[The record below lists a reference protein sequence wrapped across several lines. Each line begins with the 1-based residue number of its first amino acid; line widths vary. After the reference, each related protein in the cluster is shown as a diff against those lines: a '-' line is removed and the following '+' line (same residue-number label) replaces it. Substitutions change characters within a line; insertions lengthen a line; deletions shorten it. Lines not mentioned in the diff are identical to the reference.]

1 MVKIV
6 LPNGVLDVSE
16 NLALPITFS
25 VGDIRDLSSRKG
37 TFSKTITLAGTKNNN
52 DLLGHYYD
60 VNIQAGTFNI
70 NTLTKCQV
78 IQNGV
83 PILDEALLQLVSVNK
98 LQTNTR
104 YEDEVSYE
112 VLIKDSRAEF
122 FTAITNANLTDLD
135 FSDLD
140 HVFSSTNI
148 AASFSNTVVDG
159 YKYVMPYINSN
170 DYNAND
176 FKPAIY
182 AKTYFDRIF
191 AVAGFTYT
199 WNELTSAHF
208 DKLLIPYNGDKND
221 QDYEDY
227 RVEATNTWTTS
238 YVQPTGYNNTF
249 EELIDSGWSE
259 VTDAQNIFDPTTGEY
274 TSPINTS
281 LSAGEHYIYT
291 LSIGGTITLENTS
304 GGNARLR
311 TPGTFLDFGYKKY
324 RVYARVQVAGNTN
337 AVIVYGSSV
346 IVNYFTSSPLPNGN
360 TTILSFSDTLTIP
373 AVVNGVILGITA
385 SDIQIL
391 EIGVEIYPVY
401 SYTDD
406 TQLPY
411 NTLWYTFTGT
421 TLAPVNVVL
430 DLTSINMSILPSNNI
445 QVTGSTLSV
454 NQYVPKEIKQSDFV
468 KSILQMYNLY
478 VEQDVNNPYN
488 LILRHRD
495 EYYDSGAEKDWSRKL
510 AKDKDQQ
517 LIFLPDLTNKKL
529 KLTYAPDTDEFN
541 TMYEQA
547 TSEIYGQLEYTF
559 DNEYVKDV
567 STQELIFSPTP
578 VFLTSFGAYVPAI
591 IGASPNTNIR
601 ILYDGGLQ
609 SCQPYDILDFG
620 TTGEFGLTD
629 YPMLGHFDNALT
641 PSFDINFGT
650 NDFYFYEP
658 VSLTSNNLY
667 NLYWRRTVNQINV
680 GKMLIAYF
688 DLTELDIQSLKLND
702 KIYIDNSWWNINK
715 IQDYNGNQRQLTK
728 VELISIDTE
737 IDLAPFKTGLG
748 RPFGDVMIGVGVDAL
763 VGKNTFNNNVILPGA
778 NAQVFGKG
786 NVVTAG
792 TKGIIVGDGQTLS
805 DDGMVVNN
813 LTVTGTI
820 NGAVVAPFK
829 KYVALI
835 NQSSTNAPTAIVLEN
850 TFSEIPTFSRT
861 STGVYKLELIDSFT
875 LDKTF
880 IITGSAD
887 ISAGTGDFATVIA
900 RRFDEDTITLYT
912 YDNFTSSDNMLVNTS
927 IEIRVY
933 E

>member
-1 MVKIV
+1 MTQSMVKIV
-6 LPNGVLDVSE
+6 LPTGVLDVSD

-37 TFSKTITLAGTKNNN
+37 TFSKTVTLAGTKNNN

-140 HVFSSTNI
+140 HTFSSTDI
-148 AASFSNTVVDG
+148 AASFSHTVTDG
-159 YKYVMPYINSN
+159 YKYVMPYIQSN

-199 WNELTSAHF
+199 WDDIVSAHF
-208 DKLLIPYNGDKND
+208 DKLLIPYNGDTNN
-221 QDYEDY
+221 QDYNDFL
-227 RVEATNTWTTS
+227 VEATNTWTTTN
-238 YVQPTGYNNTF
+238 VQAVGQNVTF
-249 EELIDSGWSE
+249 QEAINSGWTE
-259 VTDAQNIFDPTTGEY
+259 ILDTQAIFDPTTGEY

-281 LSAGEHYIYT
+281 LQAGEHYIYNLT
-291 LSIGGTITLENTS
+291 IGGSIILENTS
-304 GGNARLR
+304 GEDCYVD
-311 TPGTFLDFGYKKY
+311 TPAKYYKVFM
-324 RVYARVQVAGNTN
+324 RVSVAGFDNP
-337 AVIVYGSSV
+337 IVYGATV
-346 IVNYFTSSPLPNGN
+346 ALNGITTVLPNGN
-360 TTILSFSDTLTIP
+360 TTIITFSNTLQIP
-373 AVVNGVILGITA
+373 SASNGTPSIDLL
-385 SDIQIL
+385 DIQIL
-391 EIGVEIYPVY
+391 NTGVEIFH
-401 SYTDD
+401 TDAAF
-406 TQLPY
+406 TTG
-411 NTLWYTFTGT
+411 NWYTVSTD

-454 NQYVPKEIKQSDFV
+454 NQYIPKEIKQSDFV

-478 VEQDVNNPYN
+478 VEQDINNSNN

-609 SCQPYDILDFG
+609 SCQPFDILDFG

-658 VSLTSNNLY
+658 LSLTSNNLY

-680 GKMLIAYF
+680 GKMLIAMF

-748 RPFGDVMIGVGVDAL
+748 RPFGDIMIGVGVDAL
-763 VGKNTFNNNVILPGA
+763 VGRATFNNNVILPGA

-805 DDGMVVNN
+805 DNGLVINN

-835 NQSSTNAPTAIVLEN
+835 NQSSTNAPTAIILEN

-861 STGVYKLELIDSFT
+861 TTGVYELELIDSFT
-875 LDKTF
+875 LNKTF
-880 IITGSAD
+880 IVTGSAD
-887 ISAGTGDFATVIA
+887 ITGGGGNFATVIA

-912 YDNFTSSDNMLVNTS
+912 YDDFTLSDNMLVNTS

>member
-6 LPNGVLDVSE
+6 LPTGVLDVSE

-37 TFSKTITLAGTKNNN
+37 TFSKTVTLAGTKNNN
-52 DLLGHYYD
+52 ELLGHYYD

-78 IQNGV
+78 IQNGI

-98 LQTNTR
+98 VQSNNR
-104 YEDEVSYE
+104 YEDEVTYE

-148 AASFSNTVVDG
+148 AGSFSNTVADG
-159 YKYVMPYINSN
+159 YKYVMPYIQNN
-170 DYNAND
+170 DYNSND

-199 WNELTSAHF
+199 WDDIVSANF

-221 QDYEDY
+221 QDYNDFL
-227 RVEATNTWTTS
+227 VEATNTWTTTN
-238 YVQPTGYNNTF
+238 VQAVGQNVTF
-249 EELIDSGWSE
+249 QEAINSGWTE
-259 VTDAQNIFDPTTGEY
+259 ILDTQAIFDPTTGEY

-281 LSAGEHYIYT
+281 LQAGEHYIYNLT
-291 LSIGGTITLENTS
+291 IGGSIILENTS
-304 GGNARLR
+304 GEDCYVD
-311 TPGTFLDFGYKKY
+311 TPTKYYKVFM
-324 RVYARVQVAGNTN
+324 RVSVDGFDNP
-337 AVIVYGSSV
+337 IVYGSTV
-346 IVNYFTSSPLPNGN
+346 ALNGITTVLPNGN
-360 TTILSFSDTLTIP
+360 TTILTFSNTLQIP
-373 AVVNGVILGITA
+373 SASNGTPSIDLL
-385 SDIQIL
+385 DIQIL
-391 EIGVEIYPVY
+391 NAGVEIFH
-401 SYTDD
+401 TDAAF
-406 TQLPY
+406 TTG
-411 NTLWYTFTGT
+411 NWYTVSTD

-468 KSILQMYNLY
+468 KSIFQMYNLY
-478 VEQDVNNPYN
+478 VEQDVNNPNN

-529 KLTYAPDTDEFN
+529 KLTYAPDTDDFN

-547 TSEIYGQLEYTF
+547 TSETYGQLEYTF

-567 STQELIFSPTP
+567 ATQELIFSPTP
-578 VFLTSFGAYVPAI
+578 VYLTSFGAYVPAI

-609 SCQPYDILDFG
+609 SCQPFDILDFG

-658 VSLTSNNLY
+658 ISLTSNNLY

-680 GKMLIAYF
+680 GKMLIAMF
-688 DLTELDIQSLKLND
+688 DLTEVDIQSLKLND

-748 RPFGDVMIGVGVDAL
+748 RPFGDIMIGVGVDAL
-763 VGKNTFNNNVILPGA
+763 VGRNTFNNNVILPGA

-805 DDGMVVNN
+805 ESGMVINN

-820 NGAVVAPFK
+820 NGDVVVPYK
-829 KYVALI
+829 KYVATI
-835 NQSSTNAPTAIVLEN
+835 SQTGTSDPTVTVLEN
-850 TFSEIPTFSRT
+850 TIGDIVWTRGGV
-861 STGVYKLELIDSFT
+861 GVYSADLLGAFPTQDKVYLSINNTLASLFITEFKWGT
-875 LDKTF
+875 LDN
-880 IITGSAD
+880 
-887 ISAGTGDFATVIA
+887 V
-900 RRFDEDTITLYT
+900 TITT
-912 YDNFTSSDNMLVNTS
+912 YDIASASIDGAMSFNT

>member
-6 LPNGVLDVSE
+6 LSTGVLDVAE
-16 NLALPITFS
+16 TLALPLTFNI
-25 VGDIRDLSSRKG
+25 GDIRDLSSRKG
-37 TFSKTITLAGTKNNN
+37 TFSKTVTLVGTKNNN

-60 VNIQAGTFNI
+60 INIQAGTFNI

-83 PILDEALLQLVSVNK
+83 PILDDALLQLVSVNK
-98 LQTNTR
+98 VQTSTR
-104 YEDEVSYE
+104 FEDEVSYT

-140 HVFSSTNI
+140 HTFSSTDI

-159 YKYVMPYINSN
+159 YKYVMPYIQSN

-199 WNELTSAHF
+199 WDDIVSAHF
-208 DKLLIPYNGDKND
+208 DKLLIPYNGDTNN
-221 QDYEDY
+221 QDYADFL
-227 RVEATNTWTTS
+227 VEATNTWTTTN
-238 YVQPTGYNNTF
+238 VQAVGQNVTF
-249 EELIDSGWSE
+249 QEAINSGWTE
-259 VTDAQNIFDPTTGEY
+259 ILDAQAIFDPTTGEY
-274 TSPINTS
+274 TSPFSTNAV
-281 LSAGEHYIYT
+281 AGEHYIYN
-291 LSIGGTITLENTS
+291 LNIAGSIILENTS
-304 GGNARLR
+304 GEDCYIDTPAKYYKVYAKVLVQGSGNA
-311 TPGTFLDFGYKKY
+311 TVFGST
-324 RVYARVQVAGNTN
+324 VV
-337 AVIVYGSSV
+337 
-346 IVNYFTSSPLPNGN
+346 VNGITTVLPNGN
-360 TTILSFSDTLTIP
+360 TTILNFSNTLPIP
-373 AVVNGVILGITA
+373 VIGDGTGVNSGIDA
-385 SDIQIL
+385 GDIQIL
-391 EIGVEIYPVY
+391 NVGVQIFH
-401 SYTDD
+401 TDAAF
-406 TQLPY
+406 TSGY
-411 NTLWYTFTGT
+411 WYTVSTD

-445 QVTGSTLSV
+445 QVTGSTLNI
-454 NQYVPKEIKQSDFV
+454 NQYIPNEIKQSDFV
-468 KSILQMYNLY
+468 KSIFQMYNLY
-478 VEQDVNNPYN
+478 VEQDVDNQNN

-495 EYYDSGAEKDWSRKL
+495 EYYDSGVEKDWSRKL
-510 AKDKDQQ
+510 AKDKEQE
-517 LIFLPDLTNKKL
+517 LIFLPDLSNKKL
-529 KLTYAPDTDEFN
+529 KLIYAPDDDEFN
-541 TMYEQA
+541 TMYTQA
-547 TSEIYGQLEYTF
+547 TAETYGQIEYTF

-567 STQELIFSPTP
+567 ATQELIFSPTP

-591 IGASPNTNIR
+591 VGSAPNTNIR

-609 SCQPYDILDFG
+609 SCQPFDILDFG

-650 NDFYFYEP
+650 NDFYFYELT
-658 VSLTSNNLY
+658 SLTANNLY

-688 DLTELDIQSLKLND
+688 DLREVDIQSLKLND

-748 RPFGDVMIGVGVDAL
+748 RPFGDVMVGVGVDAL
-763 VGKNTFNNNVILPGA
+763 IGRATFNNNVILPGA
-778 NAQVFGKG
+778 NALVFGKG

-792 TKGIIVGDGQTLS
+792 TKGVIVGDGQTLTE
-805 DDGMVVNN
+805 DGMVINN

-820 NGAVVAPFK
+820 NGDAVVAYK
-829 KYVALI
+829 KYIALI
-835 NQSSTNAPTAIVLEN
+835 SQTGTADPTVSILEN
-850 TFSEIPTFSRT
+850 TIGDIVWTRT
-861 STGVYKLELIDSFT
+861 LAGRYEGTLVGAFPDQSKTYLLNSITQTNNYIRFYWTSANVVQIRTADFT
-875 LDKTF
+875 NTLQDGQLDF
-880 IITGSAD
+880 
-887 ISAGTGDFATVIA
+887 
-900 RRFDEDTITLYT
+900 
-912 YDNFTSSDNMLVNTS
+912 NT
-927 IEIRVY
+927 IEIRTY
-933 E
+933 

>member
-37 TFSKTITLAGTKNNN
+37 TFSKTVTLAGTKNNN
-52 DLLGHYYD
+52 ELLGHYYD

-78 IQNGV
+78 IQNGI

-98 LQTNTR
+98 VQSNNR
-104 YEDEVSYE
+104 YEDEVTYE

-148 AASFSNTVVDG
+148 ASSFSHTVVDG
-159 YKYVMPYINSN
+159 YKYVMPYIQSN

-199 WNELTSAHF
+199 WNELNSAHF
-208 DKLLIPYNGDKND
+208 DKLLIPYNGDTND
-221 QDYEDY
+221 QDYADY

-259 VTDAQNIFDPTTGEY
+259 VTDAQSIFNPTVGEY
-274 TSPINTS
+274 STPFSTNA
-281 LSAGEHYIYT
+281 LAGENYSYG

-337 AVIVYGSSV
+337 AIIVYGSSV
-346 IVNYFTSSPLPNGN
+346 IVNYFTGSPLPNGN

-411 NTLWYTFTGT
+411 NTLWYTFSGT

-430 DLTSINMSILPSNNI
+430 DLITINMVILPSNNV
-445 QVTGSTLSV
+445 QVTGSTLNI

-478 VEQDVNNPYN
+478 VEQDVNNPNN

-517 LIFLPDLTNKKL
+517 LIFLPDLSNKKL

-547 TSEIYGQLEYTF
+547 TSETYGQLEYTF

-567 STQELIFSPTP
+567 ATQELIFSPTP
-578 VFLTSFGAYVPAI
+578 VYLTSFGAYVPAI

-609 SCQPYDILDFG
+609 SCQPFDILDFG

-658 VSLTSNNLY
+658 ISLTSNNLY

-680 GKMLIAYF
+680 GKMLIAMF
-688 DLTELDIQSLKLND
+688 DLTEVDIQSLKLND

-748 RPFGDVMIGVGVDAL
+748 RPFGDIMIGVGVDAL
-763 VGKNTFNNNVILPGA
+763 VGRNTFNNNVILPGA

-805 DDGMVVNN
+805 ESGMVINN

-820 NGAVVAPFK
+820 NGDVVVPYK
-829 KYVALI
+829 KYVATI
-835 NQSSTNAPTAIVLEN
+835 SQTGTSDPTVTVLEN
-850 TFSEIPTFSRT
+850 TIGDIVWTRGGV
-861 STGVYKLELIDSFT
+861 GVYSADLLGAFPTQDKVYLSINNTLASLFITEFKWGT
-875 LDKTF
+875 LDN
-880 IITGSAD
+880 
-887 ISAGTGDFATVIA
+887 V
-900 RRFDEDTITLYT
+900 TITT
-912 YDNFTSSDNMLVNTS
+912 YDIASASIDGAMSFNT

>member
-6 LPNGVLDVSE
+6 LSTGVLDVSE

-25 VGDIRDLSSRKG
+25 IGDIRDLSSRKG
-37 TFSKTITLAGTKNNN
+37 TFSKTVTLAGTKNNN

-60 VNIQAGTFNI
+60 VNIQAGTFNL

-83 PILDEALLQLVSVNK
+83 PILDEALLQLVSVSK
-98 LQTNTR
+98 VQTNNKF
-104 YEDEVSYE
+104 EDEVSYE
-112 VLIKDSRAEF
+112 VLIKDTRAEF

-135 FSDLD
+135 FSDLN

-159 YKYVMPYINSN
+159 YKYVMPYIINN

-182 AKTYFDRIF
+182 AKTYWDRIF

-199 WNELTSAHF
+199 WDEIASARF
-208 DKLLIPYNGDKND
+208 DKLLIPYNGDKNN

-274 TSPINTS
+274 STPFSTNALAGENYSYGLTIGGSIILDNNS
-281 LSAGEHYIYT
+281 GANAVLFGSAGN
-291 LSIGGTITLENTS
+291 GFN
-304 GGNARLR
+304 R
-311 TPGTFLDFGYKKY
+311 Y
-324 RVYARVQVAGNTN
+324 RVFARVQVGVNTN

-346 IVNYFTSSPLPNGN
+346 FVQYTVPSPLPNGN
-360 TTILSFSDTLTIP
+360 TTILNFSDTLTIP
-373 AVVNGVILGITA
+373 AVVNGVILGISS

-391 EIGVEIYPVY
+391 EIGVEVT
-401 SYTDD
+401 SFASGND
-406 TQLPY
+406 TQPL
-411 NTLWYTFTGT
+411 NQNNIWIEQVSFN
-421 TLAPVNVVL
+421 LAPVNVVL
-430 DLTSINMSILPSNNI
+430 DLISINMVILPSNNV
-445 QVTGSTLSV
+445 QVIGSTLNI

-495 EYYDSGAEKDWSRKL
+495 EYYDSGVEKDWSRKL

-529 KLTYAPDTDEFN
+529 KLTYAPDTDDFN
-541 TMYEQA
+541 TMYTQA

-578 VFLTSFGAYVPAI
+578 VYLTSFGAYVPAI

-609 SCQPYDILDFG
+609 SCQPFDILDFG
-620 TTGEFGLTD
+620 TTGEFGLTS

-658 VSLTSNNLY
+658 ISLTSNNLY

-680 GKMLIAYF
+680 GKMLIAMF

-737 IDLAPFKTGLG
+737 IDLAPFKIGRG
-748 RPFGDVMIGVGVDAL
+748 RPFGDIMIGVGVDAL
-763 VGKNTFNNNVILPGA
+763 VGRNTFNNNVILPGA

-805 DDGMVVNN
+805 SDGMVVNN

-820 NGAVVAPFK
+820 NGAVSLPYK
-829 KYVALI
+829 KYVALL
-835 NQSSTNAPTAIVLEN
+835 NQVGTSDPTAIVLEN
-850 TFSEIPTFSRT
+850 TFSEIPTFLRA
-861 STGVYKLELIDSFT
+861 STGVYKLQLIDSFT
-875 LDKTF
+875 LNKTF
-880 IITGSAD
+880 IISGSAD
-887 ISAGTGDFATVIA
+887 VSGGSGDFATLIA

-912 YDNFTSSDNMLVNTS
+912 YDNFTSADALLVNTS

>member
-25 VGDIRDLSSRKG
+25 IGDIRDLSSRKG
-37 TFSKTITLAGTKNNN
+37 TFSKTVTLAGTKNNN

-60 VNIQAGTFNI
+60 VNIEAGTFNL

-83 PILDEALLQLVSVNK
+83 PILDEALLQLVSVSK
-98 LQTNTR
+98 VQTNNR
-104 YEDEVSYE
+104 FEDEVSYE
-112 VLIKDSRAEF
+112 VLIKDTRAEF

-148 AASFSNTVVDG
+148 ASSFSHTVADG
-159 YKYVMPYINSN
+159 YKYVMPYINGN
-170 DYNAND
+170 DFNAND

-199 WNELTSAHF
+199 WDEIASARF
-208 DKLLIPYNGDKND
+208 DKLLIPYNGDTND
-221 QDYEDY
+221 QDYNDFL
-227 RVEATNTWTTS
+227 VEATNTWTTTN
-238 YVQPTGYNNTF
+238 VQAVGQNITF
-249 EELIDSGWSE
+249 QEAIDSGWTEIVDTQSIFNP
-259 VTDAQNIFDPTTGEY
+259 TDGEY

-281 LSAGEHYIYT
+281 LPAGEHYIYNLT
-291 LSIGGTITLENTS
+291 IGGSIILENTS
-304 GGNARLR
+304 GEDCYVD
-311 TPGTFLDFGYKKY
+311 TPAKYYKVFM
-324 RVYARVQVAGNTN
+324 RVSVDGFDNP
-337 AVIVYGSSV
+337 IVYGSTAV
-346 IVNYFTSSPLPNGN
+346 VNGITTVLPNGN
-360 TTILSFSDTLTIP
+360 TTILNFSNTLQIP
-373 AVVNGVILGITA
+373 AATNANNGTTIAV

-391 EIGVEIYPVY
+391 NTGVEIFH
-401 SYTDD
+401 TDAAF
-406 TQLPY
+406 TTG
-411 NTLWYTFTGT
+411 NWYTVSTD

-445 QVTGSTLSV
+445 QVTGSTLNI
-454 NQYVPKEIKQSDFV
+454 NQYVPSEIKQSDFV

-478 VEQDVNNPYN
+478 IEQDVNNPYN

-495 EYYDSGAEKDWSRKL
+495 EYYDSGVEKDWSRKL

-529 KLTYAPDTDEFN
+529 KLTYAPDSDEFN

-547 TSEIYGQLEYTF
+547 TREIYGQLEYTF

-567 STQELIFSPTP
+567 DTQELIFSPTP
-578 VFLTSFGAYVPAI
+578 VFPTSFGAYVPAI
-591 IGASPNTNIR
+591 VGSAPNTNIR
-601 ILYDGGLQ
+601 ILYDGGVQ
-609 SCQPYDILDFG
+609 SCQPFDILDFG
-620 TTGEFGLTD
+620 TTGEFGLTS

-658 VSLTSNNLY
+658 LSLTANNLY

-680 GKMLIAYF
+680 GKMLIAMF
-688 DLTELDIQSLKLND
+688 DLTEVDIQSLKLND

-737 IDLAPFKTGLG
+737 IDLAPFRTGLG

-763 VGKNTFNNNVILPGA
+763 VGRATFNNNVILPGA

-786 NVVTAG
+786 NVVTSG

-805 DDGMVVNN
+805 SDGMVVNN

-820 NGAVVAPFK
+820 NGAVSLPYK
-829 KYVALI
+829 KYVALL
-835 NQSSTNAPTAIVLEN
+835 NQVGTNAPTAIILEN

-861 STGVYKLELIDSFT
+861 STGVYKLELIDAFT
-875 LDKTF
+875 LNKTF
-880 IITGSAD
+880 IVSGSAD
-887 ISAGTGDFATVIA
+887 VSGGSGDFATLIA

>member
-6 LPNGVLDVSE
+6 LSTGVLDVAE
-16 NLALPITFS
+16 TLALPITFS

-37 TFSKTITLAGTKNNN
+37 TFSKTVTLVGTKNNN

-98 LQTNTR
+98 VQTSTR
-104 YEDEVSYE
+104 FEDEVSYT

-140 HVFSSTNI
+140 HTFSSTDI
-148 AASFSNTVVDG
+148 AASFSHTVTDG
-159 YKYVMPYINSN
+159 YKYVMPYIQSN

-191 AVAGFTYT
+191 SNAGFTYT
-199 WNELTSAHF
+199 WDDIVSANF
-208 DKLLIPYNGDKND
+208 DKLLIPYNGDTND
-221 QDYEDY
+221 QDYADFL
-227 RVEATNTWTTS
+227 VEATNTWTTS
-238 YVQPTGYNNTF
+238 YVQPTGVNNTF
-249 EELIDSGWSE
+249 IESIDSGWTE
-259 VTDAQNIFDPTTGEY
+259 VIDAQNIYDPTTGEY
-274 TSPINTS
+274 DTPFSTNAV
-281 LSAGEHYIYT
+281 AGEHYIYN
-291 LSIGGTITLENTS
+291 LNIGGSIILDNTS
-304 GGNARLR
+304 GGDAALIQSSFVGNSYNR
-311 TPGTFLDFGYKKY
+311 Y
-324 RVYARVQVAGNTN
+324 RVFAKVLVQGSGN
-337 AVIVYGSSV
+337 ASVYGSSV
-346 IVNYFTSSPLPNGN
+346 VVNYIPPSTPALPNGN
-360 TTILSFSDTLTIP
+360 TTILNFSDTLSIP
-373 AVVNGVILGITA
+373 VIGDGTGVNSGIDA
-385 SDIQIL
+385 NDIQIL
-391 EIGVEIYPVY
+391 QIGVEIKTFSDSDATSLTTQAVWRDVNAILTPV
-401 SYTDD
+401 D
-406 TQLPY
+406 
-411 NTLWYTFTGT
+411 
-421 TLAPVNVVL
+421 VNVVL
-430 DLTSINMSILPSNNI
+430 DLTSINLSILPSANI
-445 QVTGSTLSV
+445 QVTGTTLNI
-454 NQYVPKEIKQSDFV
+454 NQYVPVEIKQSDFV
-468 KSILQMYNLY
+468 KSIFQMYNLY
-478 VEQDVNNPYN
+478 VEQDVDNQNN

-510 AKDKDQQ
+510 AKDKEQE
-517 LIFLPDLTNKKL
+517 LIFLPDLSNKKL

-541 TMYEQA
+541 TMYTQA
-547 TSEIYGQLEYTF
+547 TAETYGQIEYTF

-567 STQELIFSPTP
+567 ATQELIFSPTP

-591 IGASPNTNIR
+591 VGSAPNTNIR

-609 SCQPYDILDFG
+609 SCQPFDILDFG

-650 NDFYFYEP
+650 NDFYFYELT
-658 VSLTSNNLY
+658 SLTANNLY

-688 DLTELDIQSLKLND
+688 DLREVDIQSLKLND

-748 RPFGDVMIGVGVDAL
+748 RPFGDVMVGVGVDAL
-763 VGKNTFNNNVILPGA
+763 IGRSTFNNNVILPGA
-778 NAQVFGKG
+778 NALVFGKG

-792 TKGIIVGDGQTLS
+792 TKGLIVGDGQTLT
-805 DDGMVVNN
+805 DDGMVINN

-820 NGAVVAPFK
+820 NGDAVVPYK
-829 KYVALI
+829 KYIATVSQTGTAD
-835 NQSSTNAPTAIVLEN
+835 PTVTVLEN
-850 TFSEIPTFSRT
+850 TIGDIVWTRT
-861 STGVYKLELIDSFT
+861 SFANY
-875 LDKTF
+875 
-880 IITGSAD
+880 
-887 ISAGTGDFATVIA
+887 AGTLAGAFPDAD
-900 RRFDEDTITLYT
+900 RT
-912 YDNFTSSDNMLVNTS
+912 YLLIGNNNDNFFNLSHNTINDLVILSKDGSNTGQDGLLDNTT
-927 IEIRVY
+927 IEIRTY
-933 E
+933 

>member
-6 LPNGVLDVSE
+6 LSTGVLDVSE

-37 TFSKTITLAGTKNNN
+37 TFSKTVTLAGTKNNN
-52 DLLGHYYD
+52 ELLGHYYD

-83 PILDEALLQLVSVNK
+83 PILDDALLQLVSVNK
-98 LQTNTR
+98 VQTSTR

-148 AASFSNTVVDG
+148 ASSFSHTVADG
-159 YKYVMPYINSN
+159 YKYVMPYIQSN

-199 WNELTSAHF
+199 WDDIASARF
-208 DKLLIPYNGDKND
+208 DKLLIPYNGDTND
-221 QDYEDY
+221 QDYADY

-274 TSPINTS
+274 STPFSTNAVAS
-281 LSAGEHYIYT
+281 EHYSYGLT
-291 LSIGGTITLENTS
+291 IGGSIILDNNSGANAILANIVSGTVDEN
-304 GGNARLR
+304 R
-311 TPGTFLDFGYKKY
+311 Y
-324 RVYARVQVAGNTN
+324 RVFARVQVGINTN

-346 IVNYFTSSPLPNGN
+346 TVDYPVASPLPNGN

-373 AVVNGVILGITA
+373 AVVNGVILGISS

-391 EIGVEIYPVY
+391 EIGVEVV
-401 SYTDD
+401 S
-406 TQLPY
+406 TQNGVTQGSGLGSNY
-411 NTLWYTFTGT
+411 WIATGGGFNFVD
-421 TLAPVNVVL
+421 VNIVL
-430 DLTSINMSILPSNNI
+430 DLISINMVILPSNNI
-445 QVTGSTLSV
+445 QVTGSTLNI

-478 VEQDVNNPYN
+478 VEQDVNNPNN

-495 EYYDSGAEKDWSRKL
+495 EYYDSGTEKDWSRKL
-510 AKDKDQQ
+510 AKDKEQE
-517 LIFLPDLTNKKL
+517 LIFLPDLSNKKL
-529 KLTYAPDTDEFN
+529 KLTYAPDTDDFN

-547 TSEIYGQLEYTF
+547 TSETYGQLEYTF

-567 STQELIFSPTP
+567 ATQELIFSPTP

-609 SCQPYDILDFG
+609 SCQPFDILDFG

-658 VSLTSNNLY
+658 LSLTSNNLY

-680 GKMLIAYF
+680 GKMLIAMF
-688 DLTELDIQSLKLND
+688 DLTEVDIQSLKLND

-748 RPFGDVMIGVGVDAL
+748 RPFGDIMIGVGVDAL
-763 VGKNTFNNNVILPGA
+763 VGRNTFNNNVILPGA

-792 TKGIIVGDGQTLS
+792 TKGIIVGDGQTLTES
-805 DDGMVVNN
+805 GMVINN

-820 NGAVVAPFK
+820 NGDVVVPYK
-829 KYVALI
+829 KYVATI
-835 NQSSTNAPTAIVLEN
+835 SQTGTADPTVTVLEN
-850 TFSEIPTFSRT
+850 TIGDIVWTRT
-861 STGVYKLELIDSFT
+861 LAGRYEGT
-875 LDKTF
+875 LVGAFPDQDKTYLLNSTTQTDNYIRF
-880 IITGSAD
+880 YWTSANVVQ
-887 ISAGTGDFATVIA
+887 IRTADFTN
-900 RRFDEDTITLYT
+900 TLQ
-912 YDNFTSSDNMLVNTS
+912 DGQLDFNT
-927 IEIRVY
+927 IEIRTY
-933 E
+933 

>member
-98 LQTNTR
+98 LQTSTR

-148 AASFSNTVVDG
+148 AGSFSNTVLDG
-159 YKYVMPYINSN
+159 YKYVMPYIQSN

-208 DKLLIPYNGDKND
+208 DKLLIPYNGDTND
-221 QDYEDY
+221 QDYADY

-238 YVQPTGYNNTF
+238 YVQATGYNNTF

-259 VTDAQNIFDPTTGEY
+259 VTDAQNIFDPTVGEY
-274 TSPINTS
+274 STPFSTNG
-281 LSAGEHYIYT
+281 LAGENYSYG
-291 LSIGGTITLENTS
+291 LSIGGTITLENSS
-304 GGNARLR
+304 GVNALLR
-311 TPGTFLDFGYKKY
+311 DVSLVFRYNRY
-324 RVYARVQVAGNTN
+324 RVFSRVQVAGNTN
-337 AVIVYGSSV
+337 AIIVYGSSQV
-346 IVNYFTSSPLPNGN
+346 VQYTDSSPLPNGN

-391 EIGVEIYPVY
+391 EIGVEVQSFEDINCTIPLAPINGGQNQ
-401 SYTDD
+401 TWR
-406 TQLPY
+406 TTTFPY
-411 NTLWYTFTGT
+411 T
-421 TLAPVNVVL
+421 TLLPVNVVL
-430 DLTSINMSILPSNNI
+430 DLISINMVILPSNNI
-445 QVTGSTLSV
+445 QVTGSTLNI

-478 VEQDVNNPYN
+478 VEQDVNNPNN

-529 KLTYAPDTDEFN
+529 KLTYAPDEDDFN
-541 TMYEQA
+541 TMYTQA

-609 SCQPYDILDFG
+609 SCQPFDILDFG

-658 VSLTSNNLY
+658 ISLTANNLY

-680 GKMLIAYF
+680 GKMLIAMF
-688 DLTELDIQSLKLND
+688 DLTEVDIQSLKLND

-763 VGKNTFNNNVILPGA
+763 VGRNTFNNNVILPGA

-805 DDGMVVNN
+805 DSGMVINN

-820 NGAVVAPFK
+820 NGDVVVPYK
-829 KYVALI
+829 KYVATI
-835 NQSSTNAPTAIVLEN
+835 SQTGTSDPIVTVLEN
-850 TFSEIPTFSRT
+850 TIGDIVWTRALAGRYEGTLVGAFPDQSKTYLLNSITQTNNYIRFYWTSANVVQIRT
-861 STGVYKLELIDSFT
+861 ADFT
-875 LDKTF
+875 NTLQDGQLDF
-880 IITGSAD
+880 
-887 ISAGTGDFATVIA
+887 
-900 RRFDEDTITLYT
+900 
-912 YDNFTSSDNMLVNTS
+912 NT
-927 IEIRVY
+927 IEIRTY
-933 E
+933 

>member
-37 TFSKTITLAGTKNNN
+37 TFSKTVTLAGTKNNN

-60 VNIQAGTFNI
+60 VNIQAGTFNL

-83 PILDEALLQLVSVNK
+83 PILDEALLQLVSVSK

-104 YEDEVSYE
+104 YEDEVTYE

-148 AASFSNTVVDG
+148 AGSFSNTVVDG
-159 YKYVMPYINSN
+159 YKYVMPYIINN

-199 WNELTSAHF
+199 WNELNSAHF
-208 DKLLIPYNGDKND
+208 DKLLIPYNGDKNN

-259 VTDAQNIFDPTTGEY
+259 LTDTQNIFNPTTGEY
-274 TSPINTS
+274 STPFSTNA
-281 LSAGEHYIYT
+281 LAGENYSYGLT
-291 LSIGGTITLENTS
+291 IGGTITLENTS

-337 AVIVYGSSV
+337 AIIVYGSSV
-346 IVNYFTSSPLPNGN
+346 IVNYFTGSPLPNGN

-373 AVVNGVILGITA
+373 AVVNGVIFGINA

-411 NTLWYTFTGT
+411 NTLWYTFSGT

-430 DLTSINMSILPSNNI
+430 DLISINMVILPSNNV
-445 QVTGSTLSV
+445 QVIGSTLNI

-478 VEQDVNNPYN
+478 IEQDVNNPYN

-495 EYYDSGAEKDWSRKL
+495 EYYDSGVEKDWSRKL

-541 TMYEQA
+541 TMYTQA

-578 VFLTSFGAYVPAI
+578 VYLTSFGAYVPAI

-609 SCQPYDILDFG
+609 SCQPFDILDFG

-658 VSLTSNNLY
+658 ISLTSNNLY

-737 IDLAPFKTGLG
+737 IDLAPFKIGRG
-748 RPFGDVMIGVGVDAL
+748 RPFGDIMIGVGVDAL
-763 VGKNTFNNNVILPGA
+763 VGRNTFNNNVILPGA

-805 DDGMVVNN
+805 DDGMVINN

-829 KYVALI
+829 KYVALL
-835 NQSSTNAPTAIVLEN
+835 NQSGTSAPTAIVLEN

-861 STGVYKLELIDSFT
+861 SAGVYKLELIDSFT

-880 IITGSAD
+880 IVTGSAD
-887 ISAGTGDFATVIA
+887 VSGGTGDFATVIA

-912 YDNFTSSDNMLVNTS
+912 YDNFASSDNMLVNTS